1 MQSRTPLVTDSVR
14 HFLVEIGRI
23 PLLTAEQE
31 VGLAQQIVPMMK
43 LHEVREA
50 LTESL
55 QRNPLPEE
63 WAKEAGIERS
73 QLLKVLG
80 KGLKARQ
87 KMIGANLRLVVKVAK
102 KYQNRGLEFLDL
114 IQEGTLGLHRAAE
127 KFNPE
132 MGYKF
137 STYAYWWIRQ
147 AIARGIAEKGRSVRN
162 PIHITEKINK
172 IKDTSRKL
180 TLKLGRTPKMQEIGD
195 ELGMAEADVGKLL
208 GHGRKVVSLSVRIG
222 AEQDTELLELIPD
235 ENVPAEFQHEL
246 EETVTSLLNV
256 LNPQQRDVIR
266 LRYLAR
272 AGEPMSLAE
281 IGRRLKLSRERIR
294 QIEVAAMRKLQAAAS
309 KQQLKLVDIL

>member
-31 VGLAQQIVPMMK
+31 VELAQQIVPMMK
-43 LHEVREA
+43 LYEVKEV

-73 QLLKVLG
+73 QLLKILG

-87 KMIGANLRLVVKVAK
+87 KMIDANLRLVVKIAK

-127 KFNPE
+127 KFDPG

-147 AIARGIAEKGRSVRN
+147 AITRGVAEKARSVRN

-172 IKDTSRKL
+172 IKETSRKL
-180 TLKLGRTPKMQEIGD
+180 ALKLGRTPKMQEIGD
-195 ELGMAEADVGKLL
+195 ELGMAGADVGKLL
-208 GHGRKVVSLSVRIG
+208 GHGRKVISLSMRIG
-222 AEQDTELLELIPD
+222 TEQETELLELIPD
-235 ENVPAEFQHEL
+235 ENTPPELHHEL
-246 EETVTSLLNV
+246 EETVASLLDV

-272 AGEPMSLAE
+272 GGEPMSLAE

-309 KQQLKLVDIL
+309 RQQLKLVDIL